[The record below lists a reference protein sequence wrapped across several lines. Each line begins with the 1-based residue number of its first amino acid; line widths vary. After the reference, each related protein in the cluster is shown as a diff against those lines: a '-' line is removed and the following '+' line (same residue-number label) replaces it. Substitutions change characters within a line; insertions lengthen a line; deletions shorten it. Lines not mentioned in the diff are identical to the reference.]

1 MTPGGIAYDARL
13 FAACL
18 AVVAIAAVVRTDAS
32 AMRRAL
38 ASATTGQLIEWAR
51 PKLVFV
57 ARRRLKKWERD
68 NVIRAAKS
76 IGAKKVERGGCG
88 WVWQIAGSA
97 TLL

>member
-1 MTPGGIAYDARL
+1 VGKAGA
-13 FAACL
+13 
-18 AVVAIAAVVRTDAS
+18 
-32 AMRRAL
+32 
-38 ASATTGQLIEWAR
+38 G
-51 PKLVFV
+51 FV